1 MFNKQLLLFNPL
13 RPLSAAKI
21 ATANHVPL
29 YTGALYIGTKKH
41 KSYKTM
47 KKFFAVLLVFISF
60 AILRAQPV
68 VEGDW
73 GGGIKIMGQELE
85 IVTHFKQGDAGIS
98 GTIDIP
104 PQGAYG
110 LKLSNFIHLHPDFS
124 FELNVPNG
132 LAKFDGHFSGDS
144 LTGKFLQAGIE
155 GMFYL
160 TRSAP
165 VTPKKETEETKEKL
179 PYKEEEVSFKNG
191 ENTFSG
197 TLTVPE
203 YQGKHPA
210 VVMITGSG
218 AQNRD
223 EELFGFKPFRII
235 ADHLTR
241 NGIAVLRYDDRG
253 TGKSTGKK
261 VSESTTEEFAYDVI
275 EAVKYLQTRKDI
287 NPGQVGLIGHSEG
300 GVVGPLAASK
310 YGDVAFVVCIAGT
323 GVNGEEIIMEQTK
336 LIELAN
342 KTPEEVVR
350 EDQIIMK
357 KMLKLLMSDEDKK
370 WVIDTLKNIQL
381 SEYEKLSEEQKKEIK
396 DKNEWAESYAKS
408 VISQFDNPWMKY
420 FLRYD
425 PAPALEKTK
434 CPVLLLFGELDL
446 QVAPSQNLEPMK
458 KALEK
463 GGNKDFEIKIFPKA
477 NHLFQEAVTGSPNE
491 YATLEKKFINGFLDH
506 ISGWIL
512 KRVTISR

>member
-1 MFNKQLLLFNPL
+1 
-13 RPLSAAKI
+13 
-21 ATANHVPL
+21 
-29 YTGALYIGTKKH
+29 
-41 KSYKTM
+41 M
-47 KKFFAVLLVFISF
+47 KKIFAILLVFISF

-73 GGGIKIMGQELE
+73 SGAIKIIGQELE
-85 IVTHFKQGDAGIS
+85 IITHFKQGDSGIS

-144 LTGKFLQAGIE
+144 IKGKFLQAGIE
-155 GMFYL
+155 GTFYL
-160 TRSAP
+160 TRGAS
-165 VTPKKETEETKEKL
+165 VKPKKDTEEIKEKL

-197 TLTVPE
+197 TLTMPE
-203 YQGKHPA
+203 YPGKYPA

-253 TGKSTGKK
+253 TGKSMGKK

-275 EAVKYLQTRKDI
+275 EAVKFLQTRKDI
-287 NPGQVGLIGHSEG
+287 NPGQIGLIGHSEG

-310 YGDVAFVVCIAGT
+310 YGNVDFVVCIAGT
-323 GVNGEEIIMEQTK
+323 GV
-336 LIELAN
+336 
-342 KTPEEVVR
+342 
-350 EDQIIMK
+350 
-357 KMLKLLMSDEDKK
+357 
-370 WVIDTLKNIQL
+370 
-381 SEYEKLSEEQKKEIK
+381 
-396 DKNEWAESYAKS
+396 
-408 VISQFDNPWMKY
+408 
-420 FLRYD
+420 
-425 PAPALEKTK
+425 
-434 CPVLLLFGELDL
+434 
-446 QVAPSQNLEPMK
+446 
-458 KALEK
+458 
-463 GGNKDFEIKIFPKA
+463 
-477 NHLFQEAVTGSPNE
+477 
-491 YATLEKKFINGFLDH
+491 
-506 ISGWIL
+506 
-512 KRVTISR
+512 

>member
-1 MFNKQLLLFNPL
+1 MKRLF
-13 RPLSAAKI
+13 AI
-21 ATANHVPL
+21 
-29 YTGALYIGTKKH
+29 
-41 KSYKTM
+41 
-47 KKFFAVLLVFISF
+47 LLVFISF

-73 GGGIKIMGQELE
+73 SGAIKIMGQSLE
-85 IVTHFKQGDAGIS
+85 IVTHFKAESGNIT

-110 LKLSNFIHLHPDFS
+110 LKLSNFVHMHPDFS

-132 LAKFDGHFSGDS
+132 LAKFDGRFSGDS

-197 TLTVPE
+197 TLTLPE
-203 YQGKHPA
+203 YPGKHPV

-287 NPGQVGLIGHSEG
+287 NPEQIGLIGHSEG

-310 YGDVAFVVCIAGT
+310 YGDIAFVVCIAGT
-323 GVNGEEIIMEQTK
+323 GVSGEEIIIEQTR

-342 KTPEEVVR
+342 KTPEDVVK

-357 KMLKLLMSDEDKK
+357 KMLKLLMSDEDKR

-381 SEYEKLSEEQKKEIK
+381 GEYEKLSEEQKSEIK
-396 DKNEWAESYAKS
+396 DKNEWAENYAKS

-420 FLRYD
+420 FLQYD

-463 GGNKDFEIKIFPKA
+463 GGNKDFEIKTFPKA
-477 NHLFQEAVTGSPNE
+477 NHLFQEAGTGSPNE
-491 YATLEKKFINGFLDH
+491 YATLEKKFINGFLDY
-506 ISGWIL
+506 ISGWVL
-512 KRVTISR
+512 KRVTVTK